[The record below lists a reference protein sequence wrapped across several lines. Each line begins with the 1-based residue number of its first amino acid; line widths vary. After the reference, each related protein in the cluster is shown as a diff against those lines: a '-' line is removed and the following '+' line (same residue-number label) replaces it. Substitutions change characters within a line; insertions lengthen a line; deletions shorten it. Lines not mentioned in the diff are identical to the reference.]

1 MQVTAFSTPS
11 SPSWRWRIVSYAG
24 DVIEESRET
33 FETIAGAVASG
44 ARRLREIDMPDHSVS
59 PRNGWSTS
67 RFRSR
72 SMSAG
77 RRS

>member
-11 SPSWRWRIVSYAG
+11 APTWRWRIVSYAG

-33 FETIAGAVASG
+33 FDTIATAVASG
-44 ARRLREIDMPDHSVS
+44 TRRLREIDVPDRSVS
-59 PRNGWSTS
+59 PRAGWSTS

-72 SMSAG
+72 TMSAE
-77 RRS
+77 RRP